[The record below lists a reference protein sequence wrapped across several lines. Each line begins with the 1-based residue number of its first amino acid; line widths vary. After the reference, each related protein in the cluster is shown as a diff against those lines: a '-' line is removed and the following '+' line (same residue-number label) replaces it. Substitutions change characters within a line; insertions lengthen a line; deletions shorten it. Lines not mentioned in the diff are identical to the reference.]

1 MIPGSSGHTSAT
13 VLSPGKH
20 RHGCAGFSGAISQFF
35 GVILGVLLEVLS
47 LKGFFRPLSKFL
59 RLFIM
64 SSRAFPPWIVFS
76 TIKVWVIPGD
86 SKILEYCWEDW

>member
-1 MIPGSSGHTSAT
+1 MEAEAT
-13 VLSPGKH
+13 PLLLLFLQASTGMAVLAS
-20 RHGCAGFSGAISQFF
+20 FGAISQFF

-64 SSRAFPPWIVFS
+64 SSRAFPAWIVFS

>member
-1 MIPGSSGHTSAT
+1 MEAEATPLLLLFLQASTGMAVLASLGNIP
-13 VLSPGKH
+13 
-20 RHGCAGFSGAISQFF
+20 
-35 GVILGVLLEVLS
+35 ILWCDFGVLLEVLS